1 MKKKNA
7 PYTFPELIHIMR
19 TLRSKQ
25 GCLWDRE
32 QDHATLIPYLFE
44 EAQEVS
50 DAVHHGTERDLQE
63 ELGDLLLQVIF
74 HAQIA
79 SETSAFTIQ
88 DVIDT
93 LARKLIRRHPHVF
106 GKVKVKSTSDI
117 IANWHKI
124 KKREKRNKKV
134 TRSPRPS

>member
-1 MKKKNA
+1 MKKKKS

-32 QDHATLIPYLFE
+32 QNHTTLLPYLFE

-50 DAVHHGTERDLQE
+50 DAVRHGTERDLQE

-79 SETSAFTIQ
+79 SEKDAFTIQ

-106 GKVKVKSTSDI
+106 GTIKVKSTSEI
-117 IANWHKI
+117 IANWHTI
-124 KKREKRNKKV
+124 KKREKKLKK
-134 TRSPRPS
+134 RD